1 MPNQLMRA
9 PLERD
14 LGSARPS
21 QELYP
26 TRSKTMENS
35 SVELTA
41 KTVDEAIELALL
53 ELGVDRDEVEVDVVS
68 QGRTGILGLGSEP
81 AKVRVSLIGESGSH
95 ARAALDVVNDIIEA
109 IGVEASPSIRSSGGG
124 GEPAVIDIQGE
135 DAGLIIGRR
144 GETLRA
150 FQFVVNMIVG
160 RQFEDAGS
168 VVVDVEQYRE
178 RRQRQVRSMA
188 QRAAERAASS
198 GQAVTM
204 DPMSAADRRVV
215 HMTLADDR
223 SVMTESAGEGQD
235 RAVTVSPTGE
245 RPASRPSSGG
255 SRGGRR
261 GGGGGGGSA
270 PRRPQVRDDR
280 D

>member
-1 MPNQLMRA
+1 
-9 PLERD
+9 
-14 LGSARPS
+14 
-21 QELYP
+21 
-26 TRSKTMENS
+26 
-35 SVELTA
+35 
-41 KTVDEAIELALL
+41 VDEAIELALL

-68 QGRTGILGLGSEP
+68 QGRAGILGIGSEP
-81 AKVRVSLIGESGSH
+81 AKVRVSLIGEGGSH
-95 ARAALDVVNDIIEA
+95 AKAALDVVNNILDA
-109 IGVEASPSIRSSGGG
+109 IGVEATPTIRSQGGG
-124 GEPAVIDIQGE
+124 DDPAVIDIEGE

-188 QRAAERAASS
+188 QRAAERASSS
-198 GQAVTM
+198 GQSVTM
-204 DPMSAADRRVV
+204 DPMTAADRRVV
-215 HMTLADDR
+215 HMTLEDDR
-223 SVMTESAGEGQD
+223 SVMTESSGEGQD
-235 RAVTVSPTGE
+235 RRVTVSPTGE
-245 RPASRPSSGG
+245 RPASMPSSG
-255 SRGGRR
+255 SRGRR
-261 GGGGGGGSA
+261 GGGGGA

>member
-1 MPNQLMRA
+1 M
-9 PLERD
+9 D
-14 LGSARPS
+14 
-21 QELYP
+21 
-26 TRSKTMENS
+26 NS
-35 SVELTA
+35 SLELTA
-41 KTVDEAIELALL
+41 KTVEEAIELALL

-68 QGRTGILGLGSEP
+68 QGRSGILGLGSEP
-81 AKVRVSLIGESGSH
+81 AKVRVSLIGEGGSQTGEDGSH
-95 ARAALDVVNDIIEA
+95 VKAALDVVNNILDA
-109 IGVEASPSIRSSGGG
+109 IGVEATPTIRSQGGG
-124 GEPAVIDIQGE
+124 DDPAVIDIEGE

-188 QRAAERAASS
+188 QRAAEQASSS
-198 GQAVTM
+198 GQSVTM
-204 DPMSAADRRVV
+204 DPMNAAGRRVV

-223 SVMTESAGEGQD
+223 SVMTESSGEGQD
-235 RAVTVSPTGE
+235 RRVTVSPTGE
-245 RPASRPSSGG
+245 RPASRPSSG
-255 SRGGRR
+255 SRGR
-261 GGGGGGGSA
+261 GGGGGGA